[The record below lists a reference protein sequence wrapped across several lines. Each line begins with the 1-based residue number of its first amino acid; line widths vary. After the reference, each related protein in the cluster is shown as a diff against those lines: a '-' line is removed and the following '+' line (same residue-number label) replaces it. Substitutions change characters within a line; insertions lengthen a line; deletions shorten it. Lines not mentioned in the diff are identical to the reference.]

1 MSETKSSRY
10 IDLLQIVLTR
20 YNLNSNFGE
29 HIPVDAIITRTGWK
43 FYLKFKL
50 VLLLNYLLSFK
61 KLSLTT
67 FLSSEKLKDD
77 RIEGISWPAEAETM
91 VGLKRLKNVTEL
103 VYKIIKD
110 NVEGDFVETGVW
122 RGGVSILIQ
131 GILIENELD
140 ELKKV
145 YVCDSFQ
152 GLPAQTSTID
162 RQASM
167 NNAHFLEVSL
177 EKVKSNF
184 SKYNLLKNNVVF
196 VQGWF
201 NQTLPNLKADKI
213 SLLRVDADFYESTLD
228 VLNNLYNKVSTGGY
242 VIIDDYMID
251 GCHQAVDEFRLKNMI
266 DSPLV
271 KIDWTGV
278 YWQKI

>member
-1 MSETKSSRY
+1 MV
-10 IDLLQIVLTR
+10 I
-20 YNLNSNFGE
+20 F
-29 HIPVDAIITRTGWK
+29 
-43 FYLKFKL
+43 
-50 VLLLNYLLSFK
+50 LNYLLSFK

-67 FLSSEKLKDD
+67 FLSPEVLKDD
-77 RIEGISWPAEAETM
+77 RIEGLSWPAEAETM
-91 VGLKRLKNVTEL
+91 VGLKRLNNVTEL
-103 VYKIIKD
+103 VYKIIKE

-131 GILIENELD
+131 GILIENGLD

-152 GLPAQTSTID
+152 GLPTQTSAID

-177 EKVKSNF
+177 ERVKNNF
-184 SKYNLLKNNVVF
+184 SKYNLLQNNVIF

-201 NQTLPNLKADKI
+201 RQTLPELNVERI
-213 SLLRVDADFYESTLD
+213 SLLRIDADFYESTMD
-228 VLNNLYNKVSTGGY
+228 VLSNLYHKVSTGGY
-242 VIIDDYMID
+242 IIIDDYMIE
-251 GCHQAVDEFRLKNMI
+251 GCHQAVDEFRLINKI
-266 DSPLV
+266 DSPLI

-278 YWQKI
+278 YWKKN

>member
-1 MSETKSSRY
+1 MPEIKKSRY

-43 FYLKFKL
+43 FFLKYRMVIF
-50 VLLLNYLLSFK
+50 LNYLLSFK

-67 FLSSEKLKDD
+67 FLSPEVLKDD
-77 RIEGISWPAEAETM
+77 RIEGLSWPAEAETK
-91 VGLKRLKNVTEL
+91 VGLKRLNNVTEL
-103 VYKIIKD
+103 VYKIIKE
-110 NVEGDFVETGVW
+110 NVDGDFVETGVW

-131 GILIENELD
+131 GILIENGLD

-152 GLPAQTSTID
+152 GLPTQTSAID
-162 RQASM
+162 RHASM

-184 SKYNLLKNNVVF
+184 SKYNLLHNNVIF

-201 NQTLPNLKADKI
+201 RQTLPKLNVERI
-213 SLLRVDADFYESTLD
+213 SLLRIDADFYESTMD
-228 VLNNLYNKVSTGGY
+228 VLSNLYHKVSTGGY
-242 VIIDDYMID
+242 IIIDDYMID
-251 GCHQAVDEFRLKNMI
+251 GCHQAVDEFRLINKI
-266 DSPLV
+266 ESPLI

-278 YWQKI
+278 YWKKN